1 MIKFPPQVLIN
12 RFKPTPGAASV
23 AECIAVYNLALQA
36 PSKGVRADV
45 GSHAGKFAMA
55 AAAALSTGDLY
66 LVDPC
71 FDLTNI
77 EAWAH
82 SVQKKPENMPWDY
95 VNEKDFKEK
104 IAENIKVV
112 SAMEVKPIFIGDYSE
127 KVLPQFNNYSYV
139 FIDSDNHC
147 GEMAIREAKILED
160 RVVENGIIAF
170 HDVDNQFQDPRN
182 AINYLVSTGKYEEIV
197 IDWKPILEYV
207 KENNMDEGNNSWHS
221 YPDLPHSP
229 NFVGAVRRK

>member
-36 PSKGVRADV
+36 PSKGIRIDV
-45 GSHAGKFAMA
+45 GSHAGKFAMS

-66 LVDPC
+66 LLDPC

-82 SVQKKPENMPWDY
+82 SVQKKPENMPWAY

-104 IAENIKVV
+104 IAENIKIV

-139 FIDSDNHC
+139 FIDSDTHT
-147 GEMAIREAKILED
+147 GGMALREVNILED
-160 RVVENGIIAF
+160 KMIQGGIIAF
-170 HDVDNQFQDPRN
+170 HDYLNQFSDP
-182 AINYLVSTGKYEEIV
+182 AEAHSYLISTGKYENVE
-197 IDWKPILEYV
+197 IDWSSILNYV
-207 KENNMDEGNNSWHS
+207 KENNLDEGNNSWHN